1 MQAFSYELNKP
12 TKNTPLKKRAGRHT
26 LLNSQSV
33 ILQDFSNCNNSCN
46 GCKKYTRIKCKSSDR
61 NSVVVLN

>member
-26 LLNSQSV
+26 LLNSQTI
-33 ILQDFSNCNNSCN
+33 ILQDFSNCNNS
-46 GCKKYTRIKCKSSDR
+46 
-61 NSVVVLN
+61 